1 MTHEPGDRF
10 PPPALRSPWPA
21 PRPVS
26 FATDVRRGFR
36 PPVNR
41 SETIRVLSDELVALQ
56 QPIRILDAVA
66 WGDEVAARFFAG
78 GARAQPEVDRDYYTE
93 HRPLRFDPAELR
105 ADLASLRTR
114 VAKKLGTAPVGD
126 LLSARI
132 GEYLGVI
139 DMLEARGTPA
149 FAPIAAGLYGATT
162 DPLHPGGPDLGSLG
176 SLMSDALGNIDSGT
190 WEPPEDHPHTAEE
203 GVEILTRRL
212 GEVCGIDEVRII
224 LDDGI
229 VADAAAGGDY
239 IKLRADAMFSSRDLR
254 VLEVHEGWVHV
265 ATTLNGRRQPWC
277 TFLGKG
283 TPSTTSTQEGLAVF
297 TEITTLSSTPER
309 LRKVTR
315 RILAIEMAEQ
325 GATFLDIFEWFR
337 GEGLSDGDA
346 WSSSVRV
353 FRGSTPVDGP
363 FTKDLAYSR
372 GFLEVYDF
380 MRLAVRR
387 GRLERLPLL
396 FAGKLAIAEIGVLAT
411 LAEEGLVTPPDILPP
426 HISDLSAL
434 ASWMAFSNLLNRID
448 LGAMEEHLSP
458 ALD

>member
-1 MTHEPGDRF
+1 MNG
-10 PPPALRSPWPA
+10 
-21 PRPVS
+21 
-26 FATDVRRGFR
+26 
-36 PPVNR
+36 
-41 SETIRVLSDELVALQ
+41 SETIRTLSDELVALQ

-66 WGDEVAARFFAG
+66 WGDEIAADFFAR
-78 GARAQPEVDRDYYTE
+78 GARNQPAVDKDYYGE
-93 HRPLRFDPAELR
+93 HRPLRFEPADLR
-105 ADLASLRTR
+105 GDLASLRAR
-114 VAKKLGTAPVGD
+114 VEKKLGHAPVAD
-126 LLSARI
+126 LLTARI
-132 GEYLGVI
+132 DEYLRVI
-139 DMLEARGTPA
+139 DLLEARGTSS
-149 FAPIAAGLYGATT
+149 FASIAAELYGGTS
-162 DPLHPGGPDLGSLG
+162 DVLHPGGPDLANLG

-190 WEPPEDHPHTAEE
+190 WEPPEDHSHTAAE
-203 GVEILTRRL
+203 GVEILADRL
-212 GEVCGIDEVRII
+212 ADLCGPDEVRII

-239 IKLRADAMFSSRDLR
+239 IKLRADAMFSTRDLR

-315 RILAIEMAEQ
+315 RILAIGMAEQ
-325 GATFLDIFEWFR
+325 GATFLDIFRWFR
-337 GEGLSDGDA
+337 DEGLDDTEA
-346 WSSSVRV
+346 WASSVRV
-353 FRGSTPVDGP
+353 FRGSTPEDGP

-396 FAGKLAIAEIGVLAT
+396 FTGKLAIGEIGVLAG
-411 LAEEGLVTPPDILPP
+411 LSEEGVVTPPDILPP
-426 HISDLSAL
+426 NMSDVSAL

-448 LGAMEEHLSP
+448 LDAMEEHLGS

>member
-1 MTHEPGDRF
+1 MNG
-10 PPPALRSPWPA
+10 
-21 PRPVS
+21 
-26 FATDVRRGFR
+26 
-36 PPVNR
+36 
-41 SETIRVLSDELVALQ
+41 SETIRTLSDELVALQ

-66 WGDEVAARFFAG
+66 WGDEIAADFFAS
-78 GARAQPEVDRDYYTE
+78 GARAQPRVDRSYYVE
-93 HRPLRFDPAELR
+93 NRPLRFDPAELR
-105 ADLASLRTR
+105 GALAGLGAR
-114 VAKKLGTAPVGD
+114 VGKQLGHAPVGD
-126 LLSARI
+126 LLTARI
-132 GEYLGVI
+132 AEYQRVI
-139 DMLEARGTPA
+139 DLLEARGTPA
-149 FAPIAAGLYGATT
+149 FAAIAAELYGGTR
-162 DPLHPGGPDLGSLG
+162 DVLHPGGPDLASLG
-176 SLMSDALGNIDSGT
+176 SLMSEALGNIDSGT
-190 WEPPEDHPHTAEE
+190 WEPPEDQPHTAAEA
-203 GVEILTRRL
+203 VEILSSRL
-212 GEVCGIDEVRII
+212 ADLCGAGEVRII

-239 IKLRADAMFSSRDLR
+239 IKLRADAMFSTRDLR

-315 RILAIEMAEQ
+315 RIIAIEMAEQ
-325 GATFLDIFEWFR
+325 GATFLDIFRWFR
-337 GEGLSDGDA
+337 GEGLSDPDA
-346 WSSSVRV
+346 WASSVRV

-396 FAGKLAIAEIGVLAT
+396 FTGKLAIGEIGVLAG
-411 LAEEGLVTPPDILPP
+411 LAEEGVVAPPDILPP
-426 HISDLSAL
+426 NMSDVSAL

-448 LGAMEEHLSP
+448 LGAMEEHLGP

>member
-1 MTHEPGDRF
+1 MFMADASCAIG
-10 PPPALRSPWPA
+10 
-21 PRPVS
+21 V
-26 FATDVRRGFR
+26 
-36 PPVNR
+36 PVNGSEMIR
-41 SETIRVLSDELVALQ
+41 SLSDELVALQ

-66 WGDEVAARFFAG
+66 WGDEIAAEFFAS
-78 GARAQPEVDRDYYTE
+78 GARTQPRVDQSYYAE
-93 HRPLRFDPAELR
+93 HRPLRFDPEGLR
-105 ADLASLRTR
+105 GDLASLRAR
-114 VAKKLGTAPVGD
+114 VGTQLGHAPVGD
-126 LLSARI
+126 LLTARI
-132 GEYLGVI
+132 TEYLRVI
-139 DMLEARGTPA
+139 DLLEARGTPA
-149 FAPIAAGLYGATT
+149 FGPIAAELYGGTS
-162 DPLHPGGPDLGSLG
+162 DVLHPGGPDLASLG
-176 SLMSDALGNIDSGT
+176 SLMSEALGNIDSGT
-190 WEPPEDHPHTAEE
+190 WEPPEDHPHTAAE
-203 GVEILTRRL
+203 GVEILAARL
-212 GEVCGIDEVRII
+212 GELCGADEVRII

-239 IKLRADAMFSSRDLR
+239 IKLRADAMFSTRDLR

-325 GATFLDIFEWFR
+325 GATFLDIFRWFR
-337 GEGLSDGDA
+337 GEGLSDSDA
-346 WSSSVRV
+346 WASAVRV
-353 FRGSTPVDGP
+353 FRGSTPIDGP

-396 FAGKLAIAEIGVLAT
+396 FTGKLAIGEIGVLAG
-411 LAEEGLVTPPDILPP
+411 LAEEGVVTPPDILPP
-426 HISDLSAL
+426 NMSDVSAL

-448 LGAMEEHLSP
+448 LGAMEEHLGP